1 MNIIK
6 SKKKFGQ
13 HFLKDLSIAK
23 IIVQEFDS
31 KHEILEI
38 GPGDGVLTNF
48 LVEQKFDKIVAIDID
63 NRSIEYLKSKKRFSK
78 IRLINNDILKI
89 NFSNLFKDH
98 FSIIGNLPYNIS
110 SQILF
115 KILEYR
121 DRIELVVIMLQ
132 KEVADRIISSSHSKK
147 YGILSVLIQTF
158 FEVRKIVD
166 VESKSFD
173 PPPKV
178 QSSVIKLIRND
189 VLNIGVEFSFFK
201 TVVKSSFQ
209 RRRKILRNALKN
221 LNLQDK
227 FHHDIFSKR
236 AEELSSDDFIW
247 LSKYLKN

>member
-1 MNIIK
+1 MIE
-6 SKKKFGQ
+6 KKKYCMRE
-13 HFLKDLSIAK
+13 D
-23 IIVQEFDS
+23 
-31 KHEILEI
+31 
-38 GPGDGVLTNF
+38 
-48 LVEQKFDKIVAIDID
+48 
-63 NRSIEYLKSKKRFSK
+63 
-78 IRLINNDILKI
+78 
-89 NFSNLFKDH
+89 
-98 FSIIGNLPYNIS
+98 
-110 SQILF
+110 
-115 KILEYR
+115 
-121 DRIELVVIMLQ
+121 
-132 KEVADRIISSSHSKK
+132 
-147 YGILSVLIQTF
+147 LIQTF

>member
-13 HFLKDLSIAK
+13 HFLKDLTIAK

-31 KHEILEI
+31 KTEILEI
-38 GPGDGVLTNF
+38 GPGNGVLTNF

-63 NRSIEYLKSKKRFSK
+63 YRLIEYLKSKKRFQK
-78 IRLINNDILKI
+78 IHLINNDILKI
-89 NFSNLFKDH
+89 DFSNLFKNQ
-98 FSIIGNLPYNIS
+98 FSIVGNLPYNIS

-121 DRIELVVIMLQ
+121 DRIGIVVIMLQ

-158 FEVRKIVD
+158 FKVRKIADVD
-166 VESKSFD
+166 SNSFD

-178 QSSVIKLIRND
+178 QSSVIKLSRND

-209 RRRKILRNALKN
+209 RRRKMLRNALKN

>member
-13 HFLKDLSIAK
+13 HFLKDLTIAK
-23 IIVQEFDS
+23 IIVQEFDP
-31 KHEILEI
+31 KTEILEI
-38 GPGDGVLTNF
+38 GPGNGVLTNF

-63 NRSIEYLKSKKRFSK
+63 YRLIEYLKSKKRFQK
-78 IRLINNDILKI
+78 IHLINNDILKI
-89 NFSNLFKDH
+89 DFSNLFKNQ
-98 FSIIGNLPYNIS
+98 FSIVGNLPYNIS

-121 DRIELVVIMLQ
+121 DRIGIVVIMLQ

-158 FEVRKIVD
+158 FEVRKIADVD
-166 VESKSFD
+166 SNSFN

-178 QSSVIKLIRND
+178 QSSVIKLSRND

-209 RRRKILRNALKN
+209 RRRKMLRNALKN

>member
-1 MNIIK
+1 VNIIK

-13 HFLKDLSIAK
+13 HFLKDLTIAK

-31 KHEILEI
+31 KTEILEI
-38 GPGDGVLTNF
+38 GPGNGVLTNF
-48 LVEQKFDKIVAIDID
+48 LVEQKFNKIVAIDID
-63 NRSIEYLKSKKRFSK
+63 YRLIEYLKSKKRFQK
-78 IRLINNDILKI
+78 IHLINNDILKI
-89 NFSNLFKDH
+89 DFSNLFKNQ
-98 FSIIGNLPYNIS
+98 FSIVGNLPYNIS

-121 DRIELVVIMLQ
+121 DRIGIVVIMLQ

-158 FEVRKIVD
+158 FKVRKIADVD
-166 VESKSFD
+166 SNSFD

-178 QSSVIKLIRND
+178 QSSVIKLSRND

-209 RRRKILRNALKN
+209 RRRKMLRNALKN